1 MRISRESAANCG
13 AVDEFAAVDIVE
25 PKAAGEGCKLT
36 ASVVYAVGYG
46 VSFEK
51 FLLHRGHH
59 KRLFRQV
66 YDVRILHVEPARGD
80 DARTVA
86 LGTDR
91 LCTAGSV
98 RLRTAYIGEA

>member
-46 VSFEK
+46 VSFE
-51 FLLHRGHH
+51 
-59 KRLFRQV
+59 
-66 YDVRILHVEPARGD
+66 
-80 DARTVA
+80 
-86 LGTDR
+86 
-91 LCTAGSV
+91 
-98 RLRTAYIGEA
+98 